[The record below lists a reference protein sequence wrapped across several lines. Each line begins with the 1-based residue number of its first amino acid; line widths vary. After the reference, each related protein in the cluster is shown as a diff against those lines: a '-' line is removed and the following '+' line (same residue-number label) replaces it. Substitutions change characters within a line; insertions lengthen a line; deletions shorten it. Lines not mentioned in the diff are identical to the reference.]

1 MLLGILKRWKHP
13 QKAYKTAGSL
23 DPQDIMESSPHTH
36 ADSKLELLQG
46 QAKSCSLW
54 GSLYKDT
61 ECVFN
66 YTLTV
71 IL

>member
-46 QAKSCSLW
+46 QAKSCSL
-54 GSLYKDT
+54 
-61 ECVFN
+61 
-66 YTLTV
+66 
-71 IL
+71 